1 MIQVIE
7 EILPDLER
15 KLLYIRRFIQEG
27 CGDADVRALAHRIL
41 QNAGPT
47 QVSYRDPWSVARALY
62 DWTQAHVPFERDPVT
77 GEVAD
82 LGGSVVAGPV
92 DLIQNAAA
100 TLQRGSGDCVALTV
114 LLGSLVCVAG
124 LPVRVGLQD
133 TEGRGIDHVLL
144 LVGLTIRDPQE
155 WLPLDLTAE
164 HAGDLRP
171 GVGLVE
177 MIEL

>member
-7 EILPDLER
+7 EILPDLDR

-27 CGDADVRALAHRIL
+27 CGDLEIRALAHRIL
-41 QNAGPT
+41 QEAGPS

-62 DWTQAHVPFERDPVT
+62 DWTQAHIPFARDPVS

-82 LGGSVVAGPV
+82 LGGSAVAGPV

-100 TLQRGSGDCVALTV
+100 TLERGAGDCVALTV

-124 LPVRVGLQD
+124 LPVRIGLQD
-133 TEGRGIDHVLL
+133 TGGGGIDHVLL
-144 LVGLTIRDPQE
+144 VVGLPIQAPQV
-155 WLPLDLTAE
+155 WQPLDLTTDGP
-164 HAGDLRP
+164 GDLRP
-171 GVGLVE
+171 GGPVE
-177 MIEL
+177 MLEL